1 MTQLSFKLFKKAS
14 ITKATKENTQLHR
27 FELRMPTNEE
37 KLDTLVAIGISS
49 NQKSG
54 KIENKTNKKL
64 TF

>member
-1 MTQLSFKLFKKAS
+1 
-14 ITKATKENTQLHR
+14 
-27 FELRMPTNEE
+27 MPTNEE

-64 TF
+64 TFWKAQNIASENMIIQLMDTPHLILKIMLKIN